1 MKIKESFLDLFF
13 PKTCLFCQ
21 REGEYLC
28 QDCFAL
34 LEISEYQ
41 YCLCKNPLRLPQAGK
56 CRRCQKKSL
65 NGLYF
70 ALSYQNSFCQKLI
83 RQFKYENAVKELA
96 KPLSSLIIAHFQ
108 LSNKLLPEEGIL
120 IPVPLTKKRL
130 KWRGFHQAEEIAKEL
145 SNFWEIPLILDCLIK
160 VKENPPQV
168 DLSEEERMENIKGV
182 FQAQNEKE
190 IMGKKIFLVDD
201 VYTTGATM
209 EGAARI
215 LKTAGVKEVWGVV
228 VARG

>member
-34 LEISEYQ
+34 LEVSEYQ

-56 CRRCQKKSL
+56 CRKCQRKSL

-108 LSNKLLPEEGIL
+108 LSNKLPTKEGVS

-130 KWRGFHQAEEIAKEL
+130 KWRGFNQAEEIAKEL
-145 SNFWEIPLILDCLIK
+145 SNSWGISLVSNCLIK

-168 DLSEEERMENIKGV
+168 ELSEEERMENAKGV
-182 FQAQNEKE
+182 FQVQNKKE
-190 IMGKKIFLVDD
+190 IIGKKIFLIDD
-201 VYTTGATM
+201 VYTTGSTM
-209 EGAARI
+209 EEAVRVLKAAGA
-215 LKTAGVKEVWGVV
+215 KEVWGIT